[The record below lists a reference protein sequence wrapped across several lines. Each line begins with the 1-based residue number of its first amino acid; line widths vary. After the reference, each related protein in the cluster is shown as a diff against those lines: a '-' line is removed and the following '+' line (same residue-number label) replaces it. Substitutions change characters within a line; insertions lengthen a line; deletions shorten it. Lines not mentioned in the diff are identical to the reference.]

1 MTQKNRV
8 LVVSKQDTVPEP
20 LAGVL
25 AELNVTGCVKH
36 PNQAA
41 NWLSST
47 SDVNAAV
54 LALESAASLHNQ
66 DIRELTER
74 LRELAISTL
83 VLTDEAIGKS
93 LDDLP
98 SSGTGL
104 LHISRNESSDMLK
117 GRLVTLLELQPQLQR
132 ITMSLDQPPP
142 SDLLRDHFDQV
153 GEEMQLAA
161 RLQRDFL
168 PQQLPQV
175 PAVEFA
181 VVFRPAS
188 WVSGDIYDVMQLDE
202 DHVGFY
208 IADAMG
214 HGLPAALMTMFIKR
228 ALVTKT
234 IKGHDYRL
242 IEPGEALERLNRDL
256 AEQELSNFQFAT
268 CCYARLNVKT
278 LELRVAC
285 GGHPPPMR
293 IDKDGQVHE
302 LRVAGSL
309 MGVFEDLEYAT
320 EVCQLAP
327 GDKLLI
333 YSDGV
338 EEAFVNEGADKP
350 LRFRREFGNLR
361 HYDIE
366 SMCAK
371 FVDVVE
377 SQEGSLHPRDDM
389 TILGVQVKDQPP
401 A

>member
-1 MTQKNRV
+1 MQKNRV
-8 LVVSKQDTVPEP
+8 LVVTAQDTIPEP

-25 AELNVTGCVKH
+25 AELDVTQCVKL
-36 PNQAA
+36 PNQATD
-41 NWLSST
+41 WLSPT
-47 SDVNAAV
+47 SQVNAAV
-54 LALESAASLHNQ
+54 LALENAASLDNQ
-66 DIRELTER
+66 DIKELTER
-74 LRELAISTL
+74 LGELAITTL
-83 VLTDEAIGKS
+83 VFTGEAIAQAV
-93 LDDLP
+93 DLP
-98 SSGTGL
+98 ANATGV
-104 LHISRNESSDMLK
+104 LHFSKDESSEMLK
-117 GRLVTLLELQPQLQR
+117 GRLATLLELQPQLQQPR
-132 ITMSLDQPPP
+132 APLHVPPP
-142 SDLLRDHFDQV
+142 NDLLRDHFDQV

-175 PAVEFA
+175 ASAEFA
-181 VVFRPAS
+181 IVFRPAS
-188 WVSGDIYDVMQLDE
+188 WVSGDIYDVMRLDE

-228 ALVTKT
+228 ALVAKT

-242 IEPGEALERLNRDL
+242 IEPGEALERLNSDL

-268 CCYARLNVKT
+268 CCYARLNIKT

-293 IDKDGQVHE
+293 IDKDGHVHE
-302 LRVAGSL
+302 LRVTGSL
-309 MGVFEDLEYAT
+309 MGVFDELKYAT
-320 EVCQLAP
+320 EVFQLTP

-350 LRFRREFGNLR
+350 LRFRQEFGNLR

-371 FVDVVE
+371 FVEVVE
-377 SQEGSLHPRDDM
+377 SQVGSLHPRDDM
-389 TILGVQVKDQPP
+389 TILGVQIKDPPP